1 MSMERCILLIIK
13 TMDKKSI
20 IGLILIFGIFVGYMF
35 WVAPSKEEMAERQ
48 RIYDSTMAANL
59 EAQRVADSIEAAK
72 ARQDSLLMAGD
83 SAATY
88 AAMDEAFGAHR
99 RVQDMGVFNSAAER
113 NSYGFRVR
121 NERMDLFFNTRGA
134 MVNEVILKD
143 YRTYDSNDL
152 VLITPSKDNM
162 NLVFSTED
170 NRVVNTKD
178 LTFTAYIEGQEV
190 LPETLVL
197 EGDDSL
203 AISFR
208 AEVEDSVNHGYL
220 EFLYTIHGDSYEV
233 GFDINFVGLEKVVR
247 NTPYMDFQW
256 QNRMLRQEKVNS
268 GSRGKSN
275 RNSDRERYYSSIY
288 YKAPSDKSPDNL
300 AMGQDKQKQVKTNLE
315 WVAFKDQYF
324 AAILNAEGSVPF
336 ENADIE
342 VRTNKRDTARNYL
355 TDMRAVIGI
364 PYEQGNPH
372 MHMGFYYGP
381 TKLRDLRAMH
391 RGYDRML
398 PLGWTIISKS
408 ISRWLIVPVFNLLEG
423 FNWNYGIIIIVFTLL
438 IRLVLLPL
446 VFKSYQGGA
455 IMRILKPEMD
465 ALNKKYPAQ
474 EQAMQKQQAMMALQ
488 KKAGYSPVAGCLPV
502 LIQMPFLTA
511 MFMFFP
517 IAIELRQ
524 KPFLWCSDLSN
535 YDSILDFGFNIPLYG
550 DHISLFCLLMFG
562 MQFFYTWY
570 TMKQQAGTQSM
581 PGMKFMMYFM
591 PFLMLFIFN
600 SQSAGLNL
608 YYLVSLTFTMCTM
621 MLIRRFTSE
630 KKVRARMAAYDLKH
644 QKDNGKKKKSSFAQR
659 LEEMQ
664 KMAEQMQKEQKK
676 R

>member
-1 MSMERCILLIIK
+1 
-13 TMDKKSI
+13 MDKKSI
-20 IGLILIFGIFVGYMF
+20 IGLVLIFAIFVGYMF

-48 RIYDSTMAANL
+48 RVYDSTMLANL
-59 EAQRVADSIEAAK
+59 EAQRVEDSIAAAK
-72 ARQDSLLMAGD
+72 ARLDSLAAAGD
-83 SAATY
+83 TVLP
-88 AAMDEAFGAHR
+88 GVQR
-99 RVQDMGVFNSAAER
+99 QVQDMGIFNAAAQGEAQEVVL
-113 NSYGFRVR
+113 G
-121 NERMDLFFNTRGA
+121 NEKLQITFNTLGA
-134 MVNEVILKD
+134 RVDKVVLND
-143 YRTYDSNDL
+143 YTTYDSNEL
-152 VLITPSKDNM
+152 VLITPSEDNM

-178 LTFTAYIEGQEV
+178 LVFTPIVNGNKV
-190 LPETLVL
+190 T
-197 EGDDSL
+197 
-203 AISFR
+203 FR
-208 AEVEDSVNHGYL
+208 ADVADSATNGRL
-220 EFLYTIHGDSYEV
+220 EFVYTLHDDSYEV
-233 GFDINFVGLEKVVR
+233 DFDINFVGLNGVVR

-256 QNRMLRQEKVNS
+256 HNRMLRQEKVNS

-288 YKAPSDKSPDNL
+288 FKGPKEKNPNSL
-300 AMGQDKQKQVKTNLE
+300 TMGQDKQKQVKTNLE
-315 WVAFKDQYF
+315 WIAFKEQYF
-324 AAILNAEGSVPF
+324 AAILNSEGDGVF
-336 ENADIE
+336 ENADLA
-342 VRTNKRDTARNYL
+342 VATDKHDTTANYL
-355 TDMRAVIGI
+355 TDMGAVIGL
-364 PYEQGNPH
+364 PYDQATGQ
-372 MHMGFYYGP
+372 MHMSWYYGP
-381 TKLRDLRAMH
+381 TKLRDLRHMH
-391 RGYDRML
+391 RSYDRML
-398 PLGWTIISKS
+398 PLGWTVISKS
-408 ISRWLIVPVFNLLEG
+408 ISRYLIVPAFNFLER

-465 ALNKKYPAQ
+465 ALNKKYPRQ
-474 EQAMQKQQAMMALQ
+474 EQAMQKQQEMMALQ
-488 KKAGYSPVAGCLPV
+488 KKAGYSPMAGCLPI

-517 IAIELRQ
+517 QAIELRQ
-524 KPFLWCSDLSN
+524 KPFLWCDDLSN

-591 PFLMLFIFN
+591 PFMMLFIFN

-608 YYLVSLTFTMCTM
+608 YYLISLTFTMCTM

-630 KKVRARMAAYDLKH
+630 QKVRARMAAYDQKH
-644 QKDNGKKKKSSFAQR
+644 AGDKGKKKKKSSFQQR
-659 LEEMQ
+659 LEELQ
-664 KMAEQMQKEQKK
+664 KQAEQMQKN

>member
-1 MSMERCILLIIK
+1 
-13 TMDKKSI
+13 MDKKSI

-48 RIYDSTMAANL
+48 RVYDSTMQANL
-59 EAQRVADSIEAAK
+59 EAQRIADSIEAEK
-72 ARQDSLLMAGD
+72 ARQDSLIMVGD
-83 SAATY
+83 SAAINT
-88 AAMDEAFGAHR
+88 ALGGHQ
-99 RVQDMGVFNSAAER
+99 RVQDMGVFNAAAER
-113 NSYGFRVR
+113 YSYNFRVR
-121 NERMDLFFNTRGA
+121 TERMDIYFNTRGA
-134 MVNEVILKD
+134 MVEGLVLKD
-143 YRTYDSNDL
+143 YFTYDSNEL
-152 VLITPSKDNM
+152 QLITPSEDNM

-178 LTFTAYIEGQEV
+178 LTFTAYIDDQEV

-203 AISFR
+203 VISMR
-208 AEVEDSVNHGYL
+208 AEVKDSINNGYL
-220 EFLYTIHGDSYEV
+220 EFLYTVHGNSYEV
-233 GFDINFVGLEKVVR
+233 DFDINFVGLGKVVR
-247 NTPYMDFQW
+247 NTPYMDFMW

-288 YKAPSDKSPDNL
+288 YKGPKEKNPSNVG
-300 AMGQDKQKQVKTNLE
+300 MGQDKQKQVKTELD

-324 AAILNAEGSVPF
+324 AAIINAEGGVPF
-336 ENADIE
+336 ENADLQ
-342 VRTNKRDTARNYL
+342 VSTNKRDTVSNYL
-355 TDMRAVIGI
+355 TDMYAVIGL
-364 PYEQGNPH
+364 PYNQEHPQMNLS
-372 MHMGFYYGP
+372 FYYGP
-381 TKLRDLRAMH
+381 TKLRDLRHMH

-398 PLGWTIISKS
+398 PLGWTVISKS
-408 ISRWLIVPVFNLLEG
+408 ISRYLIVPAFNFLER

-446 VFKSYQGGA
+446 VYKSYQGGA
-455 IMRILKPEMD
+455 IMRVLKPEMD
-465 ALNKKYPAQ
+465 ALNKKYPKQ
-474 EQAMQKQQAMMALQ
+474 EQAMQKQQEMMALQ
-488 KKAGYSPVAGCLPV
+488 KRAGYSPVAGCLPV

-517 IAIELRQ
+517 QAIELRQ
-524 KPFLWCSDLSN
+524 KPFLWCPDLSN
-535 YDSILDFGFNIPLYG
+535 YDSILDFGFNVPLYG

-591 PFLMLFIFN
+591 PFMMLFIFN

-608 YYLVSLTFTMCTM
+608 YYLISLTFTMCTM

-630 KKVRARMAAYDLKH
+630 RKVRARMAAYDLKH
-644 QKDNGKKKKSSFAQR
+644 ANGKGAKKKKSSFQQR
-659 LEEMQ
+659 LEELQ
-664 KMAEQMQKEQKK
+664 KQAEQMQKQQK

>member
-1 MSMERCILLIIK
+1 
-13 TMDKKSI
+13 MDKKSI
-20 IGLILIFGIFVGYMF
+20 IGLVIIFGIFVGYMF
-35 WVAPSKEEMAERQ
+35 WVKPSDEEIAERK
-48 RIYDSTMAANL
+48 RVYDSTLAANL
-59 EAQRVADSIEAAK
+59 EAQRIADSIAAEQ
-72 ARQDSLLMAGD
+72 ARIDSLAAAGD
-83 SAATY
+83 TV
-88 AAMDEAFGAHR
+88 MLPGRVR
-99 RVQDMGVFNSAAER
+99 RVADMGVFNSATQGDDMPLTVH
-113 NSYGFRVR
+113 ND
-121 NERMDLFFNTRGA
+121 RMTVVFNTLGA
-134 MVNEVILKD
+134 RVDRVKLAD
-143 YRTYDSNDL
+143 YLTYDSNEL
-152 VLITPSKDNM
+152 VLITPSEDNM

-178 LTFTAYIEGQEV
+178 LVFNPYVNGVRVEAQDWDLAE
-190 LPETLVL
+190 
-197 EGDDSL
+197 DDS
-203 AISFR
+203 IRICFR
-208 AEVEDSVNHGYL
+208 AEIEADSNSSQDAYL
-220 EFLYTIHGDSYEV
+220 EFAYVVRGGSYEV
-233 GFDINFVGLEKVVR
+233 DFDINFVGLRQVVR
-247 NTPYMDFQW
+247 DMPYLDFQW
-256 QNRMLRQEKVNS
+256 NNRMLRQEKVNS

-288 YKAPSDKSPDNL
+288 YKGPGEKNPDNVG
-300 AMGQDKQKQVKTNLE
+300 MGQDKEKQVKTNLE

-324 AAILNAEGSVPF
+324 AAIINAEGDASF
-336 ENADIE
+336 ENAELTVVTD
-342 VRTNKRDTARNYL
+342 KRDTARNYL
-355 TDMRAVIGI
+355 TDMSAVIGI
-364 PYEQGNPH
+364 PYDQNNPK
-372 MHMGFYYGP
+372 MEMSFYFGP
-381 TKLRDLRAMH
+381 TKLRDLRKMD

-398 PLGWTIISKS
+398 PLGWTVISKS
-408 ISRWLIVPVFNLLEG
+408 ISRYLIIPVFNVLER

-465 ALNKKYPAQ
+465 ALNKKYPQQ

-488 KKAGYSPVAGCLPV
+488 KKAGYSPMAGCLPV

-524 KPFLWCSDLSN
+524 KPFLWCNDLSN

-591 PFLMLFIFN
+591 PFMMLFIFN

-630 KKVRARMAAYDLKH
+630 KKVRARMAAYDKKH
-644 QKDNGKKKKSSFAQR
+644 ASDNGKGKKKSSFAKR
-659 LEEMQ
+659 LEELQ
-664 KMAEQMQKEQKK
+664 KQAEQMQKQQK

>member
-72 ARQDSLLMAGD
+72 ARQDSLIAAGD
-83 SAATY
+83 TTVQ
-88 AAMDEAFGAHR
+88 GVQR
-99 RVQDMGVFNSAAER
+99 RVQDMGVFNAAAQGEACTYPIIT
-113 NSYGFRVR
+113 N
-121 NERMDLFFNTRGA
+121 RMTVEFNTLGA
-134 MVNEVILKD
+134 QVNRVVLKD
-143 YRTYDSNDL
+143 YLTYDSNEL
-152 VLITPSKDNM
+152 VLITPSEDNM

-178 LTFTAYIEGQEV
+178 LVFTPYINGEPVDAESMRIGTV
-190 LPETLVL
+190 ILN
-197 EGDDSL
+197 GDSV
-203 AISFR
+203 AVSFR
-208 AEVEDSVNHGYL
+208 AIIDSAASSYI
-220 EFLYTIHGDSYEV
+220 EFLYTLRDASYEV
-233 GFDINFVGLEKVVR
+233 DFDINFVKLEKVVR
-247 NTPYMDFQW
+247 NTPYMDFTW

-315 WVAFKDQYF
+315 WIAFKDQYF

-465 ALNKKYPAQ
+465 ALNKKFPNP
-474 EQAMQKQQAMMALQ
+474 EQAMQKQQQMMALQ
-488 KKAGYSPVAGCLPV
+488 KKAGYSPMAGCLPV

-591 PFLMLFIFN
+591 PFMMLFIFN

-664 KMAEQMQKEQKK
+664 KMAEQMQKEQNKK

>member
-1 MSMERCILLIIK
+1 
-13 TMDKKSI
+13 MDKKSI
-20 IGLILIFGIFVGYMF
+20 IGLVLIFAIFVGYMF

-48 RIYDSTMAANL
+48 RVYDSTMAAQL
-59 EAQRVADSIEAAK
+59 EQQRVEDSILAAK
-72 ARQDSLLMAGD
+72 ALQDSLAAAGD
-83 SAATY
+83 TTLQGSLRKVA
-88 AAMDEAFGAHR
+88 
-99 RVQDMGVFNSAAER
+99 DMGAFNAAAQGEAR
-113 NSYGFRVR
+113 TLTVAGDHMTV
-121 NERMDLFFNTRGA
+121 EFNTLGA
-134 MVNEVILKD
+134 RVDRVVLKD
-143 YRTYDSNDL
+143 YLTYDSNEL
-152 VLITPSKDNM
+152 VLITPSEDNM

-178 LTFTAYIEGQEV
+178 LVFTPYVYGKPASTYDWSLKE
-190 LPETLVL
+190 
-197 EGDDSL
+197 DDSL
-203 AISFR
+203 EVSFR
-208 AEVEDSVNHGYL
+208 AEVADSLASGYL
-220 EFLYTIHGDSYEV
+220 EFLYVIHNNHAVD
-233 GFDINFVGLEKVVR
+233 FDINFVGLKQVVR

-275 RNSDRERYYSSIY
+275 RNSDRERYYSSVY
-288 YKAPSDKSPDNL
+288 YKGPKEKNPNNL
-300 AMGQDKQKQVKTNLE
+300 GMGQDKQKQVKTSLD

-324 AAILNAEGSVPF
+324 AAILNSEGGVPF
-336 ENADIE
+336 ENADLA
-342 VRTNKRDTARNYL
+342 VVTDKRDTARNYM
-355 TDMRAVIGI
+355 TDMGAVIGL
-364 PYEQGNPH
+364 PYDEDNASMQ
-372 MHMGFYYGP
+372 MSFYYGP
-381 TKLRDLRAMH
+381 TKLRDLRKMH

-398 PLGWTIISKS
+398 PLGWTVISKS
-408 ISRWLIVPVFNLLEG
+408 ISRYLIVPVFNFLER

-455 IMRILKPEMD
+455 IMRVLKPEMD
-465 ALNKKYPAQ
+465 ALNKKYPKQ
-474 EQAMQKQQAMMALQ
+474 EQAMQKQQEMMALQ
-488 KKAGYSPVAGCLPV
+488 KKAGYSPMAGCLPV

-524 KPFLWCSDLSN
+524 KPFLWCPDLSN

-570 TMKQQAGTQSM
+570 TMRQQAGTQTM

-591 PFLMLFIFN
+591 PFMMLFIFN

-608 YYLVSLTFTMCTM
+608 YYLISLTFTMCTM

-630 KKVRARMAAYDLKH
+630 KKVRARMAAYDQKH
-644 QKDNGKKKKSSFAQR
+644 AKDNSKKKKKSSFQQR
-659 LEEMQ
+659 LEELQ
-664 KMAEQMQKEQKK
+664 KQAEQMQKQQK

>member
-1 MSMERCILLIIK
+1 
-13 TMDKKSI
+13 MDKKSI
-20 IGLILIFGIFVGYMF
+20 IGLVLIFAIFVGYMF

-48 RIYDSTMAANL
+48 RVYDSTMQANL
-59 EAQRVADSIEAAK
+59 EAQRIEDSIAAAK
-72 ARQDSLLMAGD
+72 ALQDSLAAAGD
-83 SAATY
+83 TTLMQGAVRKVGDMGAFNAATQG
-88 AAMDEAFGAHR
+88 E
-99 RVQDMGVFNSAAER
+99 
-113 NSYGFRVR
+113 VR
-121 NERMDLFFNTRGA
+121 SFTMSNHLMTVEFNTLGA
-134 MVNEVILKD
+134 RVDRVVLTD
-143 YRTYDSNDL
+143 YLTYDSSEL
-152 VLITPSKDNM
+152 VLITPSEDNM

-170 NRVVNTKD
+170 NRVINTKD
-178 LTFTAYIEGQEV
+178 LVFVPYLGDTDRPVYNSLIDNELALDLEEV
-190 LPETLVL
+190 LRVR
-197 EGDDSL
+197 
-203 AISFR
+203 FR
-208 AEVEDSVNHGYL
+208 AEIDDSANHGYL
-220 EFLYTIHGDSYEV
+220 EFAYTMHGDSYEV
-233 GFDINFVGLEKVVR
+233 DFDINFVGLSGVVR

-288 YKAPSDKSPDNL
+288 YKGPKEKNPNNVG
-300 AMGQDKQKQVKTNLE
+300 MGQDKQKQVKTGLD

-324 AAILNAEGSVPF
+324 AAILNAEGGVPF
-336 ENADIE
+336 ENADLA
-342 VRTNKRDTARNYL
+342 VMTDKRDSAANYL
-355 TDMRAVIGI
+355 TDMGAVIGL
-364 PYEQGNPH
+364 PYDANTGKMQ
-372 MHMGFYYGP
+372 MSWYYGP
-381 TKLRDLRAMH
+381 TKLRDLRKMH

-408 ISRWLIVPVFNLLEG
+408 ISRYLIIPVFNFLERFG
-423 FNWNYGIIIIVFTLL
+423 WNYGIIIIVFTLL

-488 KKAGYSPVAGCLPV
+488 KKAGYSPMAGCLPV

-524 KPFLWCSDLSN
+524 KSFLWCPDLSN

-562 MQFFYTWY
+562 VQFFYTWY
-570 TMKQQAGTQSM
+570 TMQQQAGTQSM

-591 PFLMLFIFN
+591 PFMMLFIFN

-608 YYLVSLTFTMCTM
+608 YYLISISFTMVVM
-621 MLIRRFTSE
+621 ILIRRFTSE
-630 KKVRARMAAYDLKH
+630 KKVRARMAAYDAKH
-644 QKDNGKKKKSSFAQR
+644 SGKNAKPKKSSFQQR
-659 LEEMQ
+659 LEQLQ
-664 KMAEQMQKEQKK
+664 KQAEQMQKQQK

>member
-1 MSMERCILLIIK
+1 
-13 TMDKKSI
+13 MDKKSI

-35 WVAPSKEEMAERQ
+35 WIAPSKEEIAERQ
-48 RIYDSTMAANL
+48 RVYDSTMQANL
-59 EAQRVADSIEAAK
+59 EAQRIADSIEAEK
-72 ARQDSLLMAGD
+72 DRIDSLAAAGD
-83 SAATY
+83 TTVQ
-88 AAMDEAFGAHR
+88 GVQR
-99 RVQDMGVFNSAAER
+99 RVQDMGVFNAAAQGEGR
-113 NSYGFRVR
+113 IYMVKND
-121 NERMDLFFNTRGA
+121 RMTVEFNTLGA
-134 MVNEVILKD
+134 RVDRVVLAD
-143 YRTYDSNDL
+143 YLTYDSNEL
-152 VLITPSKDNM
+152 VLITPSEDNM
-162 NLVFSTED
+162 NLIFSTED

-178 LTFTAYIEGQEV
+178 LVFTPYVDGAPLGAEALAAGIV
-190 LPETLVL
+190 MHDN
-197 EGDDSL
+197 GDTSSRTVV
-203 AISFR
+203 SFR
-208 AEVEDSVNHGYL
+208 ATVDSAARSYL
-220 EFLYTIHGDSYEV
+220 EFRYTLRPDSYEV
-233 GFDINFVGLEKVVR
+233 DFDINFVGLKEVVR
-247 NTPYMDFQW
+247 NTPYMDFLW

-275 RNSDRERYYSSIY
+275 RNSDRERYYSTIY
-288 YKAPSDKSPDNL
+288 YKGPKEKNPDNL
-300 AMGQDKQKQVKTNLE
+300 RMGQDAQKQVKVNLD

-324 AAILNAEGSVPF
+324 AAIINAEGGVPF
-336 ENADIE
+336 ENADLQ
-342 VRTNKRDTARNYL
+342 VSTDKRDTAANYM
-355 TDMRAVIGI
+355 TDMRAVIGL
-364 PYEQGNPH
+364 PYDKDHPQMNLS
-372 MHMGFYYGP
+372 FYYGP

-408 ISRWLIVPVFNLLEG
+408 ISRYLIVPVFNFLER

-446 VFKSYQGGA
+446 VYKSYQGGA
-455 IMRILKPEMD
+455 IMRVLKPEMD
-465 ALNKKYPAQ
+465 ALNKKYPKQ
-474 EQAMQKQQAMMALQ
+474 EQAMQKQQEMMALQ
-488 KKAGYSPVAGCLPV
+488 RKAGYSPMAGCLPV

-524 KPFLWCSDLSN
+524 KPFLWCPDLSN

-570 TMKQQAGTQSM
+570 TMRQQAGQQSM

-591 PFLMLFIFN
+591 PFMMLFIFN

-608 YYLVSLTFTMCTM
+608 YYLISLTFTMTVM

-630 KKVRARMAAYDLKH
+630 RKVRARMAAYDQKH
-644 QKDNGKKKKSSFAQR
+644 AKGGNKPKKSRFQQR

-664 KMAEQMQKEQKK
+664 KMAEQMQREQNNRK
-676 R
+676 

>member
-1 MSMERCILLIIK
+1 
-13 TMDKKSI
+13 MDKKSI
-20 IGLILIFGIFVGYMF
+20 IGLVLIFAIFVGYMF

-48 RIYDSTMAANL
+48 RVYDSTMQAKL
-59 EAQRVADSIEAAK
+59 EEQRIEDSIAAEH
-72 ARQDSLLMAGD
+72 ARLDSLAAAGD
-83 SAATY
+83 TVLPG
-88 AAMDEAFGAHR
+88 MTR
-99 RVQDMGVFNSAAER
+99 KVQDMGAFNAAVQGEER
-113 NSYGFRVR
+113 SFMMENHLMKV
-121 NERMDLFFNTRGA
+121 EFNTLGA
-134 MVNEVILKD
+134 RVDRVVLAD
-143 YRTYDSNDL
+143 YLTYDSNEL
-152 VLITPSKDNM
+152 VLITPSQENM
-162 NLVFSTED
+162 NLVFSTTD

-178 LTFTAYIEGQEV
+178 LVFVPYFGNTDKPIFDKLIDNEFSLDIDEV
-190 LPETLVL
+190 ACVR
-197 EGDDSL
+197 
-203 AISFR
+203 FR
-208 AEVEDSVNHGYL
+208 AEINDSANNGYL
-220 EFLYTIHGDSYEV
+220 EFAYTMHGDSYEV
-233 GFDINFVGLEKVVR
+233 DFDINFVGLTQLVR
-247 NTPYMDFQW
+247 ETPYMDFQW

-275 RNSDRERYYSSIY
+275 RNSDRERYYSNIY
-288 YKAPSDKSPDNL
+288 YKTPAEKNPDNL
-300 AMGQDKQKQVKTNLE
+300 SMGRDDSKQVKVQLD
-315 WVAFKDQYF
+315 WVAFKEQYF
-324 AAILNAEGSVPF
+324 AAIINANKDVPF

-342 VRTNKRDTARNYL
+342 VHTDKSVKDGNYL
-355 TDMRAVIGI
+355 SDMKAVIGLTYDKEK
-364 PYEQGNPH
+364 PQ

-408 ISRWLIVPVFNLLEG
+408 ISRYLIVPAFNFLEK

-438 IRLVLLPL
+438 IRLILLPL

-455 IMRILKPEMD
+455 IMRVLKPEMD
-465 ALNKKYPAQ
+465 ALNKKYPKQ
-474 EQAMQKQQAMMALQ
+474 EQAMQKQQEMMALQ
-488 KKAGYSPVAGCLPV
+488 KRAGYSPMAGCLPV

-517 IAIELRQ
+517 QAIELRQ
-524 KPFLWCSDLSN
+524 KPFLWCPDLSN

-591 PFLMLFIFN
+591 PFMMLFIFN

-608 YYLVSLTFTMCTM
+608 YYLISLTFTMCTM

-630 KKVRARMAAYDLKH
+630 KKVRARMAAYDHKH
-644 QKDNGKKKKSSFAQR
+644 AGDKGKKKKKSNFQQR
-659 LEEMQ
+659 LEELRKQAEEMQ
-664 KMAEQMQKEQKK
+664 KQQNK

>member
-1 MSMERCILLIIK
+1 
-13 TMDKKSI
+13 MDKKSI
-20 IGLILIFGIFVGYMF
+20 IGLVLIFAIFVGYMF
-35 WVAPSKEEMAERQ
+35 WVAPSKEEMTERQ
-48 RIYDSTMAANL
+48 RVYDSTMQANL
-59 EAQRVADSIEAAK
+59 EAQRIEDSIVAAK
-72 ARQDSLLMAGD
+72 AHLDSLALAGD
-83 SAATY
+83 TTLVQ
-88 AAMDEAFGAHR
+88 GAER
-99 RVQDMGVFNSAAER
+99 KVQDMGVFNAAAQ
-113 NSYGFRVR
+113 GDVR
-121 NERMDLFFNTRGA
+121 SFTVSNHVMNIEFNTLGA
-134 MVNEVILKD
+134 RVDKVVLND
-143 YRTYDSNDL
+143 YLTYDSNEL
-152 VLITPSKDNM
+152 VFITPSKDNM

-178 LTFTAYIEGQEV
+178 LVFTPYIYGKAAENSEWTV
-190 LPETLVL
+190 K
-197 EGDDSL
+197 EGDSLTVTFLAEVADSL
-203 AISFR
+203 TNGR
-208 AEVEDSVNHGYL
+208 L
-220 EFLYTIHGDSYEV
+220 EFVYTIHDNYEV
-233 GFDINFVGLEKVVR
+233 DFDIDFVGLKEVVR

-275 RNSDRERYYSSIY
+275 RNSDRERFYSSIY
-288 YKAPSDKSPDNL
+288 YKGPKEKSPNNVG
-300 AMGQDKQKQVKTNLE
+300 MGQDKQKQVKTTLD

-324 AAILNAEGSVPF
+324 AAIMNAEGGVPF
-336 ENADIE
+336 ENADLA
-342 VRTNKRDTARNYL
+342 VVTDKRDTAKNYL
-355 TDMRAVIGI
+355 TDMGAIIGL
-364 PYEQGNPH
+364 PYDANTGKMQ
-372 MHMGFYYGP
+372 MSFYYGP
-381 TKLRDLRAMH
+381 TKLRDLRKMH
-391 RGYDRML
+391 RSYDRML

-408 ISRWLIVPVFNLLEG
+408 ISRYLIVPVFNFLER

-465 ALNKKYPAQ
+465 ALNKKFPAQ

-488 KKAGYSPVAGCLPV
+488 KKAGYSPMAGCLPV

-524 KPFLWCSDLSN
+524 KPFLWCPDLSN

-570 TMKQQAGTQSM
+570 TMKQQAGQASM

-591 PFLMLFIFN
+591 PFMMLFIFN

-608 YYLVSLTFTMCTM
+608 YYLISLTFTMCTM
-621 MLIRRFTSE
+621 MLIRQFTSE
-630 KKVRARMAAYDLKH
+630 KKVRARMAAYDKKH
-644 QKDNGKKKKSSFAQR
+644 AGDKGKKKKKSSFQQR
-659 LEEMQ
+659 LEELQ
-664 KMAEQMQKEQKK
+664 KQAEQMQKQQNK

>member
-1 MSMERCILLIIK
+1 
-13 TMDKKSI
+13 MDKKSI
-20 IGLILIFGIFVGYMF
+20 IGLVLIFAIFVGYMF

-48 RIYDSTMAANL
+48 RVYDSMVAANV
-59 EAQRVADSIEAAK
+59 EAQRIEDSIAAAIARADSLAA
-72 ARQDSLLMAGD
+72 AGD
-83 SAATY
+83 SVLPGTT
-88 AAMDEAFGAHR
+88 R
-99 RVQDMGVFNSAAER
+99 RVQDMGVFNAAAQGEVQSITVSNDR
-113 NSYGFRVR
+113 MTMELNTLGARVDR
-121 NERMDLFFNTRGA
+121 VVLA
-134 MVNEVILKD
+134 D
-143 YRTYDSNDL
+143 YQTYDSNEL
-152 VLITPSKDNM
+152 VLITPSESNM
-162 NLVFSTED
+162 NLIFSTED

-178 LTFTAYIEGQEV
+178 LVFTPYVNGKEV
-190 LPETLVL
+190 ESGEWRV
-197 EGDDSL
+197 ENEDSTVV
-203 AISFR
+203 SFR
-208 AEVEDSVNHGYL
+208 AAIEGDSTMQQDAYL
-220 EFLYTIHGDSYEV
+220 EFAYTIRGGSYEV
-233 GFDINFVGLEKVVR
+233 GFDINFVGLGKVVR

-288 YKAPSDKSPDNL
+288 YKTPKDKNPDNVGL
-300 AMGQDKQKQVKTNLE
+300 GQDKSKQVKTNLD

-324 AAILNAEGSVPF
+324 AAIVTAEGNVPF
-336 ENADIE
+336 ENAE
-342 VRTNKRDTARNYL
+342 VEVVTDKRDTAANYL
-355 TDMRAVIGI
+355 TDMRAVIGLQYDEKA
-364 PYEQGNPH
+364 PQ

-391 RGYDRML
+391 RGYERML

-408 ISRWLIVPVFNLLEG
+408 ISRYLIVPVFNFLEK
-423 FNWNYGIIIIVFTLL
+423 FNWNYGIIIIIFTLL

-455 IMRILKPEMD
+455 IMRILKPEME

-474 EQAMQKQQAMMALQ
+474 EQAMQKQQAMMAIQ
-488 KKAGYSPVAGCLPV
+488 KKAGYSPMAGCLPI

-524 KPFLWCSDLSN
+524 KSFLWCDDLSN

-591 PFLMLFIFN
+591 PFMMLFIFN

-608 YYLVSLTFTMCTM
+608 YYLISLTFTMCTM

-630 KKVRARMAAYDLKH
+630 KKVRARMAAYDQKH
-644 QKDNGKKKKSSFAQR
+644 ANDKGKGKKKSNFAKR
-659 LEEMQ
+659 LEELQ
-664 KMAEQMQKEQKK
+664 KQAEQMQKQQN
-676 R
+676 RR

>member
-1 MSMERCILLIIK
+1 
-13 TMDKKSI
+13 MDKKSI

-35 WVAPSKEEMAERQ
+35 WVAPSKEEIAERQ
-48 RIYDSTMAANL
+48 RVYDSMVLADV
-59 EAQRVADSIEAAK
+59 EAKRVEDSILAEK
-72 ARQDSLLMAGD
+72 ARLDSLAAAGD
-83 SAATY
+83 TVLP
-88 AAMDEAFGAHR
+88 GVQR
-99 RVQDMGVFNSAAER
+99 RVQDMGVFNAAAQ
-113 NSYGFRVR
+113 G
-121 NERMDLFFNTRGA
+121 NEQALTVSSHLMTVEFNTLGA
-134 MVNEVILKD
+134 RVDRVVLAD
-143 YRTYDSNDL
+143 YKTYDSNEL
-152 VLITPSKDNM
+152 VLITPNEDNM

-178 LTFTAYIEGQEV
+178 LVFKPYVNGRQLEAAGSTLEV
-190 LPETLVL
+190 GENDSVVL
-197 EGDDSL
+197 G
-203 AISFR
+203 FR
-208 AEVEDSVNHGYL
+208 AEIEGDSSLQATAPYL
-220 EFLYTIHGDSYEV
+220 EFRYTVRGDSYEV
-233 GFDINFVGLEKVVR
+233 GFDIDFVGLGKVVR
-247 NTPYMDFQW
+247 NTPYMDFKW

-275 RNSDRERYYSSIY
+275 RNSDRERYYTSIY
-288 YKAPSDKSPDNL
+288 YKTPKDKNPDNL
-300 AMGQDKQKQVKTNLE
+300 SLGQDKQKQVKTNLE

-324 AAILNAEGSVPF
+324 AAIMTAEGGVPF

-342 VRTNKRDTARNYL
+342 VSTDSRDTARNYL
-355 TDMRAVIGI
+355 TDMRAVIGLQYDEKA
-364 PYEQGNPH
+364 PQ

-381 TKLRDLRAMH
+381 TKLRDLRAMG

-408 ISRWLIVPVFNLLEG
+408 VSRYLIVPVFNFLEQFG
-423 FNWNYGIIIIVFTLL
+423 WNYGIIIIVFTLL

-446 VFKSYQGGA
+446 VYKSYQGGA

-465 ALNKKYPAQ
+465 ALNKKYPQ
-474 EQAMQKQQAMMALQ
+474 PEQAMQKQQQMMALQ
-488 KKAGYSPVAGCLPV
+488 KRAGYSPMAGCLPV

-524 KPFLWCSDLSN
+524 KPFLWCPDLSN

-570 TMKQQAGTQSM
+570 TMRQQAGTQSM

-591 PFLMLFIFN
+591 PFMMLFIFN

-608 YYLVSLTFTMCTM
+608 YYLISLTFTMTVM

-630 KKVRARMAAYDLKH
+630 KKVRARMAAYDHKH
-644 QKDNGKKKKSSFAQR
+644 AKDSGKGKKKSNFQRR
-659 LEEMQ
+659 LEELQ
-664 KMAEQMQKEQKK
+664 KQAEQMQKQQN
-676 R
+676 RR

>member
-1 MSMERCILLIIK
+1 
-13 TMDKKSI
+13 MDKKSI
-20 IGLILIFGIFVGYMF
+20 IGLVLIFAIFVGYMF

-48 RIYDSTMAANL
+48 RVYDSMVAANA
-59 EAQRVADSIEAAK
+59 EAQRIEDSIAAEK
-72 ARQDSLLMAGD
+72 ARMDSL
-83 SAATY
+83 AATG
-88 AAMDEAFGAHR
+88 DTVLPGITR
-99 RVQDMGVFNSAAER
+99 RVQDMGVFNAAAQGEAQSITVS
-113 NSYGFRVR
+113 NNLMTV
-121 NERMDLFFNTRGA
+121 EFNTLGGR
-134 MVNEVILKD
+134 VDRVVLKD
-143 YRTYDSNDL
+143 YFTYDSNEL
-152 VLITPSKDNM
+152 VLITPSEENM
-162 NLVFSTED
+162 NLIFSTED

-178 LTFTAYIEGQEV
+178 LVFTPIVDKTELGNEDSTEV
-190 LPETLVL
+190 R
-197 EGDDSL
+197 
-203 AISFR
+203 FR
-208 AEVEDSVNHGYL
+208 AAVDSSNANYL
-220 EFLYTIHGDSYEV
+220 EFVYTIRGNSYEV
-233 GFDINFVGLEKVVR
+233 AFDINFVGLKEVVR

-288 YKAPSDKSPDNL
+288 YKTPNDKNPDNL
-300 AMGQDKQKQVKTNLE
+300 GLGQDKQKQVKTNLD

-324 AAILNAEGSVPF
+324 AAIITAENNTPF

-342 VRTNKRDTARNYL
+342 VSTDKRDTAANYL
-355 TDMRAVIGI
+355 TNMRAIIGLQYDEKA
-364 PYEQGNPH
+364 PQ
-372 MHMGFYYGP
+372 MHLGFYYGP

-391 RGYDRML
+391 RGYERML

-408 ISRWLIVPVFNLLEG
+408 ISRYLIIPVFNYLER

-465 ALNKKYPAQ
+465 ALNKKYPKQ
-474 EQAMQKQQAMMALQ
+474 EQAMQKQQEMMALQ
-488 KKAGYSPVAGCLPV
+488 KKAGYSPMAGCLPV

-524 KPFLWCSDLSN
+524 KPFLWCLDLSN
-535 YDSILDFGFNIPLYG
+535 FDSILDFGFNIPLYG

-591 PFLMLFIFN
+591 PFMMLFIFN

-608 YYLVSLTFTMCTM
+608 YYLISLTFTMCTM

-630 KKVRARMAAYDLKH
+630 KKVRARMVAYDHKH
-644 QKDNGKKKKSSFAQR
+644 AADKGKGKKKSSFAKR
-659 LEEMQ
+659 LEELQ
-664 KMAEQMQKEQKK
+664 KQAEQMQKQQNK

>member
-1 MSMERCILLIIK
+1 
-13 TMDKKSI
+13 MDKKSI
-20 IGLILIFGIFVGYMF
+20 IGLVLIFGIFVGYMF

-48 RIYDSTMAANL
+48 RVYDSMVAANA
-59 EAQRVADSIEAAK
+59 EAQRIEDSILAEK
-72 ARQDSLLMAGD
+72 ARLDSLAAAGD
-83 SAATY
+83 TVLPG
-88 AAMDEAFGAHR
+88 MQR
-99 RVQDMGVFNSAAER
+99 KVQDMGVFNAAAQGEAQSVTVS
-113 NSYGFRVR
+113 NSLMTV
-121 NERMDLFFNTRGA
+121 EFNTLGGR
-134 MVNEVILKD
+134 VDRVVLKD
-143 YRTYDSNDL
+143 YQTYDSNEL
-152 VLITPSKDNM
+152 VLITPSEDNM
-162 NLVFSTED
+162 NLIFSTED

-178 LTFTAYIEGQEV
+178 LVFTPIVDKTDLENEDSTEV
-190 LPETLVL
+190 R
-197 EGDDSL
+197 
-203 AISFR
+203 FR
-208 AEVEDSVNHGYL
+208 AAIDSTNANYL
-220 EFLYTIHGDSYEV
+220 EFVYTIRGNSYEV
-233 GFDINFVGLEKVVR
+233 GFDINFVGLQQVVR
-247 NTPYMDFQW
+247 ETPYMDFQW

-288 YKAPSDKSPDNL
+288 YKTPKDKNPDNVGL
-300 AMGQDKQKQVKTNLE
+300 GQDKQKQVKTNLD

-324 AAILNAEGSVPF
+324 AAIINAVGNVPF
-336 ENADIE
+336 ENAE
-342 VRTNKRDTARNYL
+342 VEVATDKRDTAANYL
-355 TDMRAVIGI
+355 TDMRAVIGLQ
-364 PYEQGNPH
+364 YDKNNPS

-391 RGYDRML
+391 RGYERML

-408 ISRWLIVPVFNLLEG
+408 ISRYLIIPVFNFLEKFG
-423 FNWNYGIIIIVFTLL
+423 WNYGIIIIVFTLL

-446 VFKSYQGGA
+446 VYKSYQGGA

-465 ALNKKYPAQ
+465 ALNKKYPKQ
-474 EQAMQKQQAMMALQ
+474 EQAMQKQQEMMALQ
-488 KKAGYSPVAGCLPV
+488 KKAGYSPMAGCLPI

-524 KPFLWCSDLSN
+524 KPFLWCPDLST

-581 PGMKFMMYFM
+581 PGMKLVMYFM
-591 PFLMLFIFN
+591 PFMMLFIFN

-608 YYLVSLTFTMCTM
+608 YYLISLTFTMTVM

-630 KKVRARMAAYDLKH
+630 KKVRARMVAYDHKH
-644 QKDNGKKKKSSFAQR
+644 AADKGKGNKKKSSFAKR
-659 LEEMQ
+659 LEELQKQAELMQ
-664 KMAEQMQKEQKK
+664 KQQNK

>member
-1 MSMERCILLIIK
+1 
-13 TMDKKSI
+13 MDKKSI

-35 WVAPSKEEMAERQ
+35 WVAPSKEEIAERQ

-59 EAQRVADSIEAAK
+59 EAQRIEDSIVAAK
-72 ARQDSLLMAGD
+72 ARQDSLFEAGD
-83 SAATY
+83 SAAVY
-88 AAMDEAFGAHR
+88 AAMDEAFGVHR
-99 RVQDMGVFNSAAER
+99 RVQDMGVFNAAAER
-113 NSYGFRVR
+113 ASFGFRVR

-143 YRTYDSNDL
+143 YLTYDSNQL
-152 VLITPSKDNM
+152 VLITPSDDNM

-178 LTFTAYIEGQEV
+178 LTFTAYIDGQEV

-208 AEVEDSVNHGYL
+208 AEVDSVGYL
-220 EFLYTIHGDSYEV
+220 EFLYTIYGDSYEV
-233 GFDINFVGLEKVVR
+233 GFDINFVGLDKVVR

-275 RNSDRERYYSSIY
+275 RNSDRERFYSSIY
-288 YKAPSDKSPDNL
+288 YKAPKDKNPDNL
-300 AMGQDKQKQVKTNLE
+300 SMGQDKQKQVKTELD

-324 AAILNAEGSVPF
+324 AAIVNAENGVPF
-336 ENADIE
+336 ENADLQM
-342 VRTNKRDTARNYL
+342 VTDKRDTAHNYL
-355 TDMRAVIGI
+355 TDMRATIGLTYDQAH
-364 PYEQGNPH
+364 PQMNLS
-372 MHMGFYYGP
+372 FYYGP

-408 ISRWLIVPVFNLLEG
+408 ISRYLIVPAFNFLER

-446 VFKSYQGGA
+446 VYKSYQGGA
-455 IMRILKPEMD
+455 IMRVLKPEMD
-465 ALNKKYPAQ
+465 ALNKKFPQQ

-488 KKAGYSPVAGCLPV
+488 KRAGYSPMAGCLPV

-517 IAIELRQ
+517 QSIELRQ
-524 KPFLWCSDLSN
+524 KPFLWCPDLSN

-591 PFLMLFIFN
+591 PFMMLFIFI

-608 YYLVSLTFTMCTM
+608 YYLISLTFTMTVM
-621 MLIRRFTSE
+621 MIIRRFTSE
-630 KKVRARMAAYDLKH
+630 QKVRARMAAYDLKH
-644 QKDNGKKKKSSFAQR
+644 SKDNGKGKKKSSFQQR
-659 LEEMQ
+659 LEQLQ
-664 KMAEQMQKEQKK
+664 KQAEQMQRDQK
-676 R
+676 RR